1 MSSSQSQKKVLV
13 VLADGFEEIETVT
26 PVDLLRRA
34 GAQVTL
40 AATGPV
46 DGAGLVRGRCGV
58 SILPDASLAG
68 IPVDAGAFDLLFLPG
83 GPAVAALR
91 KDALVRRW
99 VDAFAAAGRQIGAIC
114 AAPLLLHDAGLLAGR
129 RFTAYAS
136 TRDEM
141 PGALFGERVVADGNI
156 ITSRGAGTA
165 PDFGLALVR
174 TLFGAAAAERLAEE
188 IMA

>member
-68 IPVDAGAFDLLFLPG
+68 IPVKSRHPEAE
-83 GPAVAALR
+83 ALR
-91 KDALVRRW
+91 GGVR
-99 VDAFAAAGRQIGAIC
+99 F
-114 AAPLLLHDAGLLAGR
+114 
-129 RFTAYAS
+129 
-136 TRDEM
+136 
-141 PGALFGERVVADGNI
+141 
-156 ITSRGAGTA
+156 RGG
-165 PDFGLALVR
+165 
-174 TLFGAAAAERLAEE
+174 
-188 IMA
+188 